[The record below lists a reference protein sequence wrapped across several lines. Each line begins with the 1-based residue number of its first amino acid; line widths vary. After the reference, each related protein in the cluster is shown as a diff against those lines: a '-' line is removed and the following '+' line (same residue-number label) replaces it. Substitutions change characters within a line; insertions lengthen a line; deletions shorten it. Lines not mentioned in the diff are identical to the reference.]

1 MLCKSTFFHDIFPT
15 NFRAAQFLKVM
26 ASEAALEESQKLSM
40 FLATQNKVRDSLKD
54 AFMKIPGY
62 EELLADVVSIC
73 VHMYENRMYLEP
85 NEKYMLVKVS
95 NISHLMRHGFFFSIL
110 GRTLGP
116 FKLGKLVW

>member
-1 MLCKSTFFHDIFPT
+1 
-15 NFRAAQFLKVM
+15 M

-95 NISHLMRHGFFFSIL
+95 NISHLMR
-110 GRTLGP
+110 
-116 FKLGKLVW
+116 

>member
-1 MLCKSTFFHDIFPT
+1 MIKKVILQCFNWCGAI

-85 NEKYMLVKVS
+85 NEKYMLVKVKD
-95 NISHLMRHGFFFSIL
+95 IRHIMRFI
-110 GRTLGP
+110 T
-116 FKLGKLVW
+116 